1 MSEKSEALIGLID
14 GYLAKKN
21 HLPANAIKE
30 ELKRVKVLEDALEAL
45 VKHTL
50 GIYDKNYSDLID
62 GAYEA
67 ARKALG
73 ENHV

>member
-1 MSEKSEALIGLID
+1 MNTKADALIGLID

-30 ELKRVKVLEDALEAL
+30 ELKRVKVLEDALQKIAAL
-45 VKHTL
+45 
-50 GIYDKNYSDLID
+50 GNCID
-62 GAYEA
+62 VNCMAIA
-67 ARKALG
+67 KQALG